1 MKFDLGPLLATYQR
15 LSARERLLVGLAGG
29 AVLVIAL
36 YTLVWE
42 PLDEGRAQLARRIQL
57 KKAELVEMQHM
68 REEYLELLNQ
78 YELRQ
83 KIIEKADPKFSLFP
97 HIEATVGQVVG
108 REKIASMNPQNKDVG
123 GGAYREE
130 SVEIKLNGVT
140 LEQLTD
146 LMYRIEKGAQP
157 LRLTRLQVK
166 KRVREPQN
174 FDVVATV
181 AMLKALN
188 TAPPDAAPP
197 VESAPPPAPPAAG
210 GA

>member
-1 MKFDLGPLLATYQR
+1 VRFDLSPLTAAYQR
-15 LSARERLLVGLAGG
+15 LSARERMLVGVGGGVLLVM
-29 AVLVIAL
+29 AL
-36 YTLVWE
+36 YSFVWQ
-42 PLDEGRAQLARRIQL
+42 PLEDGRTVLAKRIQTRQRD
-57 KKAELVEMQHM
+57 LVEMQHM
-68 REEYLELLNQ
+68 REIYLDLLNQ
-78 YELRQ
+78 YELRE

-97 HIEATVGQVVG
+97 HIEATVGEVVG
-108 REKIASMNPQNKDVG
+108 REKIASMNPQNKEIG

-130 SVEIKLNGVT
+130 SVEIKLNGIT

-146 LMYRIEKGAQP
+146 LMYRIEKGSQP

-181 AMLKALN
+181 AMLKAL
-188 TAPPDAAPP
+188 AAKPPEGD
-197 VESAPPPAPPAAG
+197 PPAAEEVPAPAPQG

>member
-1 MKFDLGPLLATYQR
+1 MRFDLSQLTAAYQR
-15 LSARERLLVGLAGG
+15 LSARERTLVGVVVGV
-29 AVLVIAL
+29 VLVMGL
-36 YTLVWE
+36 YTLVWQ
-42 PLDEGRAQLARRIQL
+42 PLEDGRTQLSKRIQTRQRD
-57 KKAELVEMQHM
+57 LVEMQHM
-68 REEYLELLNQ
+68 RETYLELMNQ
-78 YELRQ
+78 YELRE

-97 HIEATVGQVVG
+97 HIEATVGEVVG
-108 REKIASMNPQNKDVG
+108 REKIASMNPQNKEI

-130 SVEIKLNGVT
+130 SVEIKLNGIT
-140 LEQLTD
+140 LDQLTD

-181 AMLKALN
+181 AMLKALA
-188 TAPPDAAPP
+188 TKPVEAVPPPDEAPA
-197 VESAPPPAPPAAG
+197 EAPNPG

>member
-1 MKFDLGPLLATYQR
+1 MRFDLSPLTAAYQR
-15 LSARERLLVGLAGG
+15 LSARERMLVGVGGGVLLVM
-29 AVLVIAL
+29 AL
-36 YTLVWE
+36 YSFVWQ
-42 PLDEGRAQLARRIQL
+42 PLEDGRTVLAKRIQTRQRD
-57 KKAELVEMQHM
+57 LVEMQHM
-68 REEYLELLNQ
+68 REIYLDLLNQ
-78 YELRQ
+78 YELRE

-97 HIEATVGQVVG
+97 HIEATVGEVVG
-108 REKIASMNPQNKDVG
+108 REKIASMNPQNKEIG

-130 SVEIKLNGVT
+130 SVEIKLNGIT

-146 LMYRIEKGAQP
+146 LMYRIEKGSQP

-181 AMLKALN
+181 AMLKAL
-188 TAPPDAAPP
+188 AAKPPEGD
-197 VESAPPPAPPAAG
+197 PPAAEEVPAPAPQG

>member
-1 MKFDLGPLLATYQR
+1 MRPDLSAVTAYYQR
-15 LSARERLLVGLAGG
+15 LSARERSLVSVGGGVLLVM
-29 AVLVIAL
+29 AL
-36 YTLVWE
+36 YSFIWE
-42 PLDEGRAQLARRIQL
+42 PLETGRVELTKRIQTRQHD
-57 KKAELVEMQHM
+57 LVEMQHM
-68 REEYLELLNQ
+68 RDTYLDLMNQ
-78 YELRQ
+78 YDLRE

-108 REKIASMNPQNKDVG
+108 RDKIASMNPQNKEI

-130 SVEIKLNGVT
+130 SVEIKLNGIT
-140 LEQLTD
+140 LDQLTD

-181 AMLKALN
+181 AMLKALETKPAE
-188 TAPPDAAPP
+188 TAPADTAPI
-197 VESAPPPAPPAAG
+197 AAG
-210 GA
+210 KGGAS

>member
-1 MKFDLGPLLATYQR
+1 VRFDLSPLTAAYQR
-15 LSARERLLVGLAGG
+15 LSARERMLVGVGGGVLLVM
-29 AVLVIAL
+29 AL
-36 YTLVWE
+36 YSFVWQ
-42 PLDEGRAQLARRIQL
+42 PLEDGRTVLAKRIQTRQRD
-57 KKAELVEMQHM
+57 LVEMQHM
-68 REEYLELLNQ
+68 REIYLDLLNQ
-78 YELRQ
+78 YELRE

-97 HIEATVGQVVG
+97 HIEATVGEVVG
-108 REKIASMNPQNKDVG
+108 REKIASMNPQNKEIG

-130 SVEIKLNGVT
+130 SVEIKLNGIT

-146 LMYRIEKGAQP
+146 LMYRIEKGSQP

-181 AMLKALN
+181 AMLKAL
-188 TAPPDAAPP
+188 AAKPP
-197 VESAPPPAPPAAG
+197 EGAPPAAEEVPAPAPQG

>member
-1 MKFDLGPLLATYQR
+1 MKLDLSALTNAYQR
-15 LSARERLLVGLAGG
+15 LSPRERVLVGLGG
-29 AVLVIAL
+29 GLMLVGVLYVFI
-36 YTLVWE
+36 WE
-42 PLDEGRAQLARRIQL
+42 PLETGRADLAKRIQTRQRDV
-57 KKAELVEMQHM
+57 VEMQHM
-68 REEYLELLNQ
+68 REEYLALLNQ

-123 GGAYREE
+123 AGAYREE

-140 LEQLTD
+140 LDQLTE
-146 LMYRIEKGAQP
+146 LMYKIEKGAQP
-157 LRLTRLQVK
+157 LRLTRLQIK
-166 KRVREPQN
+166 KRVREPSN

-197 VESAPPPAPPAAG
+197 PEEPAAAPAAG